1 LPELKQLFLQMAAIL
16 VFARLV
22 AAAFRYIGQPAVV
35 GEMAAGILLGP
46 SFLGRFAPGVMNGLF
61 PEGSLGP
68 LYALSQVGLVLFMFL
83 VGLEVRPGAIRESA
97 RSVIAASQASVAA
110 PLLLG
115 GALAWGLYSRLGDGA
130 PKLPFILFM
139 GTAMS
144 VTAFPVLARILTD
157 RGLTHT
163 RAGVVAISCAA
174 FDDLTAWCLLAIVT
188 VVAQPETHQIPWPWR
203 VAALAGYFLAMI
215 GLVRPALRRFLPAG
229 ATPDLGRFGA
239 VMILVLFSAW
249 ATESLGVH
257 ALIGAFLAG
266 AIMPKG
272 GKLQEELHRLVEPV
286 TLTLLL
292 PLFFAYNGLRTSFG
306 LLNTVELWLLCGLIV
321 TVAVGSKLLSSA
333 FVLRACGMPWR
344 ESLAVGVLVNTRGL
358 VELVILNVGLDLR
371 ISSPTVF
378 SMMVI
383 MALATTL
390 MTTPLLHQI
399 LPATYRTERRAG
411 SVSGSSPGS

>member
-1 LPELKQLFLQMAAIL
+1 MAAIL
-16 VFARLV
+16 VFARLM
-22 AAAFRYIGQPAVV
+22 AFAFRLIGQPAVI

-46 SFLGRFAPGVMNGLF
+46 SFLGRFAPDIMHGLF
-61 PEGSLGP
+61 PTGSLGP

-83 VGLEVRPGAIRESA
+83 VGLEVRPGAVRESA
-97 RSVIAASQASVAA
+97 RSVIAASQVSVAA
-110 PLLLG
+110 PFLLG
-115 GALAWGLYSRLGDGA
+115 GALAWTLYPRVGEGA

-144 VTAFPVLARILTD
+144 ATAFPVLARILTD

-163 RAGVVAISCAA
+163 RVGVVAIACAA
-174 FDDLTAWCLLAIVT
+174 FSDLTAWCLLAVVT
-188 VVAQPETHQIPWPWR
+188 VIARPAGTQIPLHWT
-203 VAALAGYFLAMI
+203 VAGLAAYFVAMT
-215 GLVRPALRRFLPAG
+215 GLVRPMLRRFLPAG
-229 ATPDLGRFGA
+229 ATPDLGRFGG
-239 VMILVLFSAW
+239 VMILVLVSAW

-272 GKLQEELHRLVEPV
+272 GKLQEELHRLLEPV

-292 PLFFAYNGLRTSFG
+292 PLFFVYSGLRTSVG
-306 LLNTVELWLLCGLIV
+306 LVNTVELWMLCGIIV
-321 TVAVGSKLLSSA
+321 AVAVGSKLCAAA
-333 FVLRACGMPWR
+333 FVLRAGGMPWR
-344 ESLAVGVLVNTRGL
+344 ESVAVGILVNTRGL

-371 ISSPTVF
+371 IISATVF

-390 MTTPLLHQI
+390 MTAPLLE
-399 LPATYRTERRAG
+399 ATGRTEPRSESA
-411 SVSGSSPGS
+411 VGSSPGS

>member
-1 LPELKQLFLQMAAIL
+1 
-16 VFARLV
+16 
-22 AAAFRYIGQPAVV
+22 
-35 GEMAAGILLGP
+35 
-46 SFLGRFAPGVMNGLF
+46 MNGLF

-110 PLLLG
+110 PFLLG
-115 GALAWGLYSRLGDGA
+115 GALAWGLYSRLGGGA
-130 PKLPFILFM
+130 PKLPFILFL

-163 RAGVVAISCAA
+163 RVGVVAISCAA

-188 VVAQPETHQIPWPWR
+188 VVARPDAHHLAWHWR
-203 VAALAGYFLAMI
+203 FAALAGYILAMI
-215 GLVRPALRRFLPAG
+215 GMARPALRGLLPAG
-229 ATPDLGRFGA
+229 AAPDIGRFGA
-239 VMILVLFSAW
+239 VMILVLSSAW

-257 ALIGAFLAG
+257 ALFGAFLVG

-272 GKLQEELHRLVEPV
+272 GKLQVELHRLLEPV

-306 LLNTVELWLLCGLIV
+306 LLNTVELWLLCALIV
-321 TVAVGSKLLSSA
+321 AVAVGSKLLSSA
-333 FVLRACGMPWR
+333 FVLRASGMAWR

-371 ISSPTVF
+371 IISPTVF

-383 MALATTL
+383 MALVTTL
-390 MTTPLLHQI
+390 MTTPLLHQL
-399 LPATYRTERRAG
+399 LPPEAPKTPTTDYM
-411 SVSGSSPGS
+411 

>member
-1 LPELKQLFLQMAAIL
+1 VPELKELFLQMAVVLIC
-16 VFARLV
+16 ARLM
-22 AAAFRYIGQPAVV
+22 AAAFRLIGQPAVI

-46 SFLGRFAPGVMNGLF
+46 SFLGRFAPGIMHGLF
-61 PEGSLGP
+61 PDGSLGP

-83 VGLEVRPGAIRESA
+83 VGLEVRPGAIRDSA
-97 RSVIAASQASVAA
+97 RSVLAASQASVAA

-115 GALAWGLYSRLGDGA
+115 GALAWVLYERIGEGA

-144 VTAFPVLARILTD
+144 VTAFPVLARILSD

-174 FDDLTAWCLLAIVT
+174 FGDLTAWCLLAIVT
-188 VVAQPETHQIPWPWR
+188 VVARPEAHQTALQWR
-203 VAALAGYFLAMI
+203 FAALAGYFLAMI
-215 GLVRPALRRFLPAG
+215 GFARPALRRFLPAA
-229 ATPDLGRFGA
+229 ATPGLGRFGA

-272 GKLQEELHRLVEPV
+272 GKLQDELHRLLEPV

-306 LLNTVELWLLCGLIV
+306 LVNTSELWLLCAVIV
-321 TVAVGSKLLSSA
+321 AVAVGSKLLSSA
-333 FVLRACGMPWR
+333 VVLRVGGMPWR
-344 ESLAVGVLVNTRGL
+344 EALAVGVLVNTRGL

-371 ISSPTVF
+371 IISPTVF

-390 MTTPLLHQI
+390 MTAPLLQ
-399 LPATYRTERRAG
+399 ATYRPAPR
-411 SVSGSSPGS
+411 SGSAADSLPGS